1 MLIIGILRDSE
12 VSLSYRVCKPGL
24 RSRCG
29 CPVHVLGNVLIACI
43 NLLIDPGLITVIIKV
58 LTLRIFFSP
67 DELSA
72 FQDCRIGRLGKD
84 IIKGLAAVFASRYL
98 DIIHA
103 VEKVSGVIIRRS
115 FSPAVIPVKVK
126 SLILS
131 FPSMVNIYRRRFY
144 LGAYIHGKL
153 LCIIQI
159 KLVIVM
165 IDMQFHRKFPF
176 ILSDFFSANLRFC
189 NPEHGRS
196 KVIAD
201 FYTKLGISLQG
212 TIVCQSVV
220 GLLLPVY
227 RLRDFRI
234 VKAALSRLIRCL
246 RNPRTVGRE
255 QFRSPAL
262 SVSFFNQYS
271 SGIRRVPGL
280 KDVDGNVDGNG
291 SLRVY
296 RILSSLQV
304 QKNFIGCRKA
314 RIIRRIQNNILLVLD
329 FMNCSRI
336 GTSRIGPGCSRIGPI
351 HFELRGNLLR
361 RCLSF
366 SPHAREIIGS
376 EGIGLKQKFSL
387 FFLCLYQFRMLF
399 IL

>member
-24 RSRCG
+24 RSRCC

-43 NLLIDPGLITVIIKV
+43 NLLIDPRFITVIIKV
-58 LTLRIFFSP
+58 LTLRIFFSS

-72 FQDCRIGRLGKD
+72 FQDRRIGRLGKD
-84 IIKGLAAVFASRYL
+84 IIKGLAAVFASCHL
-98 DIIHA
+98 DIKHA

-115 FSPAVIPVKVK
+115 LSPAVIPVKVK
-126 SLILS
+126 PLILS

-159 KLVIVM
+159 KLIIIM

-176 ILSDFFSANLRFC
+176 ILSDFFSANLCSC
-189 NPEHGRS
+189 NPEHGWS

-212 TIVCQSVV
+212 AVVCQSVV
-220 GLLLPVY
+220 GLPVY
-227 RLRDFRI
+227 RIRDFRI
-234 VKAALSRLIRCL
+234 VKAALSRFIRCL

-271 SGIRRVPGL
+271 SRIVRVPGL
-280 KDVDGNVDGNG
+280 KNIDGNVDGNG

-296 RILSSLQV
+296 RILSSLQI

-314 RIIRRIQNNILLVLD
+314 RIIRRIQNNILLILD
-329 FMNCSRI
+329 FMNCSRV
-336 GTSRIGPGCSRIGPI
+336 GTSRVSPGCSRIGPI

>member
-1 MLIIGILRDSE
+1 MLIIGILRDSK
-12 VSLSYRVCKPGL
+12 VSLSYRICKPGL

-29 CPVHVLGNVLIACI
+29 CPVPVHVLGNVLIACI

-84 IIKGLAAVFASRYL
+84 IIKGLAAVFASCHL
-98 DIIHA
+98 NIIHA
-103 VEKVSGVIIRRS
+103 VEKISGVIIRRS

-153 LCIIQI
+153 LFILQI

-201 FYTKLGISLQG
+201 FYPKLGISLQG
-212 TIVCQSVV
+212 AVVCQSVV

-227 RLRDFRI
+227 CLRDFRI
-234 VKAALSRLIRCL
+234 VKAALSRFIRCL

-255 QFRSPAL
+255 
-262 SVSFFNQYS
+262 
-271 SGIRRVPGL
+271 
-280 KDVDGNVDGNG
+280 
-291 SLRVY
+291 
-296 RILSSLQV
+296 
-304 QKNFIGCRKA
+304 
-314 RIIRRIQNNILLVLD
+314 
-329 FMNCSRI
+329 
-336 GTSRIGPGCSRIGPI
+336 
-351 HFELRGNLLR
+351 
-361 RCLSF
+361 
-366 SPHAREIIGS
+366 
-376 EGIGLKQKFSL
+376 
-387 FFLCLYQFRMLF
+387 
-399 IL
+399 

>member
-1 MLIIGILRDSE
+1 
-12 VSLSYRVCKPGL
+12 
-24 RSRCG
+24 
-29 CPVHVLGNVLIACI
+29 
-43 NLLIDPGLITVIIKV
+43 
-58 LTLRIFFSP
+58 
-67 DELSA
+67 
-72 FQDCRIGRLGKD
+72 
-84 IIKGLAAVFASRYL
+84 
-98 DIIHA
+98 
-103 VEKVSGVIIRRS
+103 
-115 FSPAVIPVKVK
+115 
-126 SLILS
+126 
-131 FPSMVNIYRRRFY
+131 MVNIYRRRFY

-159 KLVIVM
+159 KLIIIM

-176 ILSDFFSANLRFC
+176 ILSDFFSANLCSC
-189 NPEHGRS
+189 NPEHGWS

-212 TIVCQSVV
+212 AVVCQSVV
-220 GLLLPVY
+220 GLPVY
-227 RLRDFRI
+227 RIRDFRI
-234 VKAALSRLIRCL
+234 VKAALSRFIRCL

-271 SGIRRVPGL
+271 SRIGRVPGL
-280 KDVDGNVDGNG
+280 KNIDGNVDGNG
-291 SLRVY
+291 SLRIY

-314 RIIRRIQNNILLVLD
+314 RIIRRIQNNILLILD
-329 FMNCSRI
+329 FMNCSRV
-336 GTSRIGPGCSRIGPI
+336 GTSRVGPGCSRIGPI

-366 SPHAREIIGS
+366 SPHAREIIGT
-376 EGIGLKQKFSL
+376 EGLGIKQKFSL

>member
-1 MLIIGILRDSE
+1 MLIIGILRDSK
-12 VSLSYRVCKPGL
+12 VSLSYRICKPGL

-29 CPVHVLGNVLIACI
+29 CPVPVHVLGNVLIACI

-84 IIKGLAAVFASRYL
+84 IIKGLAAVFASCHL
-98 DIIHA
+98 NIIHA
-103 VEKVSGVIIRRS
+103 VEKISGVIIRRS

-144 LGAYIHGKL
+144 LGTYIHGKL
-153 LCIIQI
+153 LCILQL

-201 FYTKLGISLQG
+201 FYPKLGISLQG
-212 TIVCQSVV
+212 AVVCQSVV

-234 VKAALSRLIRCL
+234 VKAALSRFIRCL

-255 QFRSPAL
+255 
-262 SVSFFNQYS
+262 
-271 SGIRRVPGL
+271 
-280 KDVDGNVDGNG
+280 
-291 SLRVY
+291 
-296 RILSSLQV
+296 
-304 QKNFIGCRKA
+304 
-314 RIIRRIQNNILLVLD
+314 
-329 FMNCSRI
+329 
-336 GTSRIGPGCSRIGPI
+336 
-351 HFELRGNLLR
+351 
-361 RCLSF
+361 
-366 SPHAREIIGS
+366 
-376 EGIGLKQKFSL
+376 
-387 FFLCLYQFRMLF
+387 
-399 IL
+399 